1 MCLHTYGLL
10 VQIPPKYAS
19 AQLLIAL
26 LSRYY

>member
-1 MCLHTYGLL
+1 MCLHISCLL

-26 LSRYY
+26 LSGHY